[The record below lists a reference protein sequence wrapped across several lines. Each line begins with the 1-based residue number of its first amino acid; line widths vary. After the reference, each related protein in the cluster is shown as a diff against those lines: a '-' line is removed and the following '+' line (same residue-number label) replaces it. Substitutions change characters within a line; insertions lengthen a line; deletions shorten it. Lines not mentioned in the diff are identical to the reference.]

1 MIVFTCLLR
10 WQRQYLVVLKSLNG
24 SWIQTWWSARNHA
37 MHAHLSSHDI
47 IDFRGKQCR
56 VISPTCTILF
66 GNCAN
71 VPFILSSSKC
81 QFYRRWTS
89 GICLTWL
96 VNVLA
101 GADRQC
107 NGMSQE
113 EYFIN
118 RCKLCDSDL
127 FICLFHWH
135 THLKDM
141 NSPWWIICFGRY
153 KQL

>member
-1 MIVFTCLLR
+1 MIIFTCLLR

-37 MHAHLSSHDI
+37 MLIYLVMTSFIFAGSSAE
-47 IDFRGKQCR
+47 C
-56 VISPTCTILF
+56 SLPYACTILF
-66 GNCAN
+66 GNCAI

-81 QFYRRWTS
+81 QFYRRSTS

-101 GADRQC
+101 GADGQC

-113 EYFIN
+113 ENFIN
-118 RCKLCDSDL
+118 RWKLCDCDL
-127 FICLFHWH
+127 FICLFDWH
-135 THLKDM
+135 LQDT
-141 NSPWWIICFGRY
+141 NSSWWIICYGRY